1 MGWRQKLNTQGI
13 IIDEDVDA
21 YLKGEGF
28 YESTMN
34 PRFLDDWSF
43 VNHIN
48 NHGAPCLRLDTNDP
62 YDRDYTM
69 RIFVSATEL
78 YMEVQ
83 TSYGSLDR
91 SCHVT
96 APDGV
101 TMETIDELMDELI
114 GY

>member
-13 IIDEDVDA
+13 IIDEDVDV

-43 VNHIN
+43 VDKIEC
-48 NHGAPCLRLDTNDP
+48 HGVPCLRLDTDDP
-62 YDRDYTM
+62 HARDYTM

-91 SCHVT
+91 SYHVA